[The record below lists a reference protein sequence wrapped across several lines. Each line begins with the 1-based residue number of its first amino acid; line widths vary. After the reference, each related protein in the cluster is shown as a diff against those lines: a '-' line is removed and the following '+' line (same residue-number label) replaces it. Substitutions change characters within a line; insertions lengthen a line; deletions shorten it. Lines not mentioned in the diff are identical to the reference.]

1 MTMLLPA
8 IIDFTQQYISELDPA
23 FITGGAATASADNT
37 FEGSNNFSKAMNIN
51 VDPEIIKGISG
62 SLIITQPEQGSAY
75 KKVIIYCDDFT
86 GDVYY
91 KFPVAFTYMPL
102 VSTFLDTALISAIAE
117 SVTVA
122 VQNASG
128 FIIIEGF

>member
-1 MTMLLPA
+1 MSMLLPA
-8 IIDFTQQYISELDPA
+8 IIDLTQQYISELDPS

-51 VDPEIIKGISG
+51 VDPEIVAGISG
-62 SLIITQPEQGSAY
+62 SLIITQPERGAAY

-91 KFPVAFTYMPL
+91 EFPVSFTYMPI
-102 VSTFLDTALISAIAE
+102 VSTFLDTALISAIAG

-122 VQNASG
+122 VQNGTG